1 MLSNTNSE
9 TTSVHRFQFIIFDI
23 SMSTT
28 ELNRFT
34 VCIADPSHHF
44 IFESDMTG
52 EQLICFSKFQKVFL
66 IDHGILLYDDEVDRA
81 RGSQKRS
88 QVWRSI
94 LTLSTTEFE

>member
-1 MLSNTNSE
+1 MLPITK
-9 TTSVHRFQFIIFDI
+9 SVTRYVHKFQFTIFDI
-23 SMSTT
+23 SKLTT
-28 ELNRFT
+28 DLNRFT

-52 EQLICFSKFQKVFL
+52 DQLICFNKFQKVFL

-94 LTLSTTEFE
+94 LTSSITEFE

>member
-1 MLSNTNSE
+1 MLPITNSE
-9 TTSVHRFQFIIFDI
+9 TRSVHKFQFTIFDI
-23 SMSTT
+23 SMSTS

-34 VCIADPSHHF
+34 VCITDPSHHF

-52 EQLICFSKFQKVFL
+52 DQLICFSKFQKVFL
-66 IDHGILLYDDEVDRA
+66 TDHGILLYDEEIDLA

-94 LTLSTTEFE
+94 LTSSTTEFE